1 MDPYYLR
8 PEVSNSDLSKLKL
21 ELFPREMPD
30 PTEAYRF
37 GNLIDAMITEPER
50 VNYFK
55 RTCYDMVFS
64 EVDFKK
70 AEQMKAAFWRDDLCQ
85 QLMQGVESQKV
96 MVEKRLLHYRGVDF
110 ELGVRC
116 KWDGWRNDLG
126 YGFDIKSTS
135 ATTQAQFEAAVKHFD
150 YPRQRAW
157 YMDIANSNYDIL
169 IGISKVNY
177 KIFKVF
183 IRRGDSLYREGYED
197 YINLAFRYW
206 LLNYA

>member
-1 MDPYYLR
+1 MC
-8 PEVSNSDLSKLKL
+8 SSDL
-21 ELFPREMPD
+21 
-30 PTEAYRF
+30 
-37 GNLIDAMITEPER
+37 
-50 VNYFK
+50 
-55 RTCYDMVFS
+55 
-64 EVDFKK
+64 
-70 AEQMKAAFWRDDLCQ
+70 
-85 QLMQGVESQKV
+85 
-96 MVEKRLLHYRGVDF
+96 DF

-116 KWDGWRNDLG
+116 KWDGWRPDLR

-157 YMDIANSNYDIL
+157 YMDIAKSDYDIL

-206 LLNYA
+206 LLTAAGMFSA